1 MRDSQIDALRSRLRI
16 GQLPGLHAHREVM
29 SYIRESA
36 EEVRKSGKAARQS
49 AVMLLLYPHLDQMHT
64 SLIIRPEYEG
74 VHSGQIALPGGAME
88 AEDLDLM
95 ATALRETEEEIGLS
109 PTQVEVL
116 GALSE
121 IYIPPS
127 NFLVQPFVGLTPS
140 RPNFIPD
147 PREVAGVLE
156 VPVAD
161 LLLEGAIRKRS
172 ITLRDGLRLKVD
184 CFELGGKVVWGATAM
199 MLAEFKG
206 LLSEL

>member
-1 MRDSQIDALRSRLRI
+1 
-16 GQLPGLHAHREVM
+16 
-29 SYIRESA
+29 
-36 EEVRKSGKAARQS
+36 
-49 AVMLLLYPHLDQMHT
+49 
-64 SLIIRPEYEG
+64 
-74 VHSGQIALPGGAME
+74 ME

-95 ATALRETEEEIGLS
+95 ATALRETEEEIGLC

-172 ITLRDGLRLKVD
+172 ITLRTGVRLNVA

-199 MLAEFKG
+199 MLAEFKAV
-206 LLSEL
+206 LAEL

>member
-121 IYIPPS
+121 IFIPPS
-127 NFLVQPFVGLTPS
+127 NFLVQPFVGLTTS